1 MRSIAPFF
9 VQKIPKMCDPYIS
22 HYFIT
27 VTLAYMQKHLSLE
40 VFWYMLVPTT
50 LRKLDASG
58 LGSLGERC
66 LAAARGVFLE
76 QTLLDGFVEL
86 ALGLAQSGSTWFSS
100 EGLSTGLDGA
110 LGSNVALAASS
121 RLLHAFD
128 S

>member
-1 MRSIAPFF
+1 
-9 VQKIPKMCDPYIS
+9 MCDPYIS

-27 VTLAYMQKHLSLE
+27 VTLAYIQKHLSLE
-40 VFWYMLVPTT
+40 VFWYMLVPIA
-50 LRKLDASG
+50 LRKLDASS

-86 ALGLAQSGSTWFSS
+86 ALGLAQGGSAWLSS
-100 EGLSTGLDGA
+100 EGLGASLDGA
-110 LGSNVALAASS
+110 LGSNVALAASG

>member
-1 MRSIAPFF
+1 
-9 VQKIPKMCDPYIS
+9 MCNPYIS
-22 HYFIT
+22 HYSVT

-40 VFWYMLVPTT
+40 VFWYMLVPIA
-50 LRKLDASG
+50 LRK

-76 QTLLDGFVEL
+76 QTLLDGFVKF
-86 ALGLAQSGSTWFSS
+86 ALGLAQGSSAWLSN
-100 EGLSTGLDGA
+100 EGLGASLDSA
-110 LGSNVALAASS
+110 LGSNVALAASG

>member
-1 MRSIAPFF
+1 MRSIA
-9 VQKIPKMCDPYIS
+9 KKN
-22 HYFIT
+22 T
-27 VTLAYMQKHLSLE
+27 SLE
-40 VFWYMLVPTT
+40 VFWYMLVPIA

-86 ALGLAQSGSTWFSS
+86 ALGLAQGGSAWLSS
-100 EGLSTGLDGA
+100 EGLGAGLDGA

>member
-1 MRSIAPFF
+1 
-9 VQKIPKMCDPYIS
+9 MCDPYIS

-27 VTLAYMQKHLSLE
+27 VTLAYIQKHLSLE
-40 VFWYMLVPTT
+40 VFWYMLVPIA
-50 LRKLDASG
+50 LRKFDASS

-66 LAAARGVFLE
+66 FAAACGVFLK
-76 QTLLDGFVEL
+76 QTLLDGFVKL
-86 ALGLAQSGSTWFSS
+86 ALGLAQSGSAWFSS